1 MLYDVTIDSTLPRGT
16 EVGVELSVPDGYTL
30 LPSSF
35 RLTAA
40 SDAGEPI
47 AILDPVITPGE
58 RPGRTLAAMTITPP
72 VGSSRLVFRAIPPL
86 ELGAH
91 GPFEIDL
98 HAPEFWRLS
107 AHGSQGLDTV
117 TVTDL
122 LEENDTVDQAT
133 PFVEAGVPGGTA
145 DQVLFLTHVAL
156 TTDVDWF
163 DLDIAQGEKLSVYL
177 SNLPADYDVLLYGP
191 ARAPLRGA
199 PSRTLPPSP
208 DGGVSLLGENNA
220 VNAIVGQD
228 IATAPPSADWQL
240 YGVSSRR
247 GTASERIDTGA
258 LPAGR
263 YAIKVAGYNGATSA
277 SPYTLRAR
285 TTPSEGAGAC
295 VAQPQVPP
303 ATLSLP
309 PDVTTVT
316 DATTTI
322 LLTHLGR
329 LQRAYPSDA
338 GVAR

>member
-1 MLYDVTIDSTLPRGT
+1 M
-16 EVGVELSVPDGYTL
+16 
-30 LPSSF
+30 
-35 RLTAA
+35 
-40 SDAGEPI
+40 
-47 AILDPVITPGE
+47 
-58 RPGRTLAAMTITPP
+58 
-72 VGSSRLVFRAIPPL
+72 
-86 ELGAH
+86 
-91 GPFEIDL
+91 
-98 HAPEFWRLS
+98 
-107 AHGSQGLDTV
+107 
-117 TVTDL
+117 
-122 LEENDTVDQAT
+122 
-133 PFVEAGVPGGTA
+133 
-145 DQVLFLTHVAL
+145 LFLTHVAL

-208 DGGVSLLGENNA
+208 DGGLSLLGENNA

-228 IATAPPSADWQL
+228 IPTAPPTADWQL

-247 GTASERIDTGA
+247 GTASERIDTGP

-285 TTPSEGAGAC
+285 TTPSEDADAC

-338 GVAR
+338 GVARDALEAFVDTVNGAPADFADTSAAVVTLDDLDSYAAWDSSPCDPDAANAVVIQIGARIDAIRAEHPNVVNVVLVGADDQIPFARVKDAVPAHNEADYADTFDAGARR